1 MLGHYVVKLH
11 VHCTM
16 RDGDARSSGSKTS
29 AHSVHR
35 LLNVFVVKFDPC
47 PLVLLKRSFFYG
59 KFAWYCKFDSVASIV
74 VKEKHWQPA
83 TSILSLC

>member
-35 LLNVFVVKFDPC
+35 PLNIFVVKFDPC
-47 PLVLLKRSFFYG
+47 PLVLLERSFF
-59 KFAWYCKFDSVASIV
+59 FWHICIV
-74 VKEKHWQPA
+74 P
-83 TSILSLC
+83 

>member
-47 PLVLLKRSFFYG
+47 PLVLLKRSFFL
-59 KFAWYCKFDSVASIV
+59 
-74 VKEKHWQPA
+74 WQ
-83 TSILSLC
+83 ICLVL

>member
-11 VHCTM
+11 VHCSM

-47 PLVLLKRSFFYG
+47 PLVLLKRSFFFMANLPG
-59 KFAWYCKFDSVASIV
+59 TVNVTVLFQLW
-74 VKEKHWQPA
+74 
-83 TSILSLC
+83 

>member
-11 VHCTM
+11 IHCTM

-47 PLVLLKRSFFYG
+47 PLVLLKRSFFLANLPSTVNLTVLFQLWLRRNIG
-59 KFAWYCKFDSVASIV
+59 NLL
-74 VKEKHWQPA
+74 P
-83 TSILSLC
+83 